1 MWLGFPQTYKRLAVC
16 GGAHGGDFSGSR
28 ALERVPWPGE
38 DVGCVFRGFVGLCDV
53 DEEWF
58 GWEYGIGLSWRLRDC
73 AGCGGGL
80 AHGLQVVYDLV
91 VFWRVGS
98 LRIGKKIEEL
108 RFY

>member
-16 GGAHGGDFSGSR
+16 GGAHGGHFSGSR
-28 ALERVPWPGE
+28 ALERVPRPGE

-53 DEEWF
+53 DEERF
-58 GWEYGIGLSWRLRDC
+58 GGEYGIGLSWRLRDG

-80 AHGLQVVYDLV
+80 AHGLQVAYDLA

-108 RFY
+108 CLC